1 MHLHTRK
8 ILISILFFTTFISC
22 EKNELGNLKCVKT
35 LPGGCALDKDSFLK
49 NSQIS
54 QPDTVTYSVTNDSL
68 NIFVGF
74 NATCCSKYST
84 SSSIKGDS
92 LLIKIQ
98 TIQIGSCN
106 CICYYTYNFKYSGSG
121 YYYDY
126 HLSIDNSKNFYGKIK
141 P

>member
-1 MHLHTRK
+1 MLLRTRK
-8 ILISILFFTTFISC
+8 ILISILFLTTFISC
-22 EKNELGNLKCVKT
+22 EKRELGNLQYVET
-35 LPGGCALDKDSFLK
+35 TPGGCALDLGSSLK
-49 NSQIS
+49 NSQIT

-74 NATCCSKYST
+74 NATCCTKFST

-92 LLIKIQ
+92 LLIKIR
-98 TIQIGSCN
+98 TTRIGSCN
-106 CICYYTYNFKYSGSG
+106 CICYYTYNFNYSGSG

-126 HLSIDNSKNFYGKIK
+126 HVSIDKSKNFYAQIK

>member
-1 MHLHTRK
+1 M
-8 ILISILFFTTFISC
+8 
-22 EKNELGNLKCVKT
+22 ET
-35 LPGGCALDKDSFLK
+35 LPGGCALDKGSSLK
-49 NSQIS
+49 NSQIT
-54 QPDTVTYSVTNDSL
+54 QPDTVTYSMTNDSL

-98 TIQIGSCN
+98 TIQLGSCN

-126 HLSIDNSKNFYGKIK
+126 HISIDNSKNFYGKIK
-141 P
+141 T